1 MNNIKQAY
9 RAKKS
14 FFSPKG
20 KGYGTKTNLVEGT
33 KIIKLV
39 NGNKIKI
46 YTQGRRG
53 VIKDQNYID
62 IMINADLIEP
72 IDFPSDE
79 EINNELIIPSS
90 LEKKLTNINKAFK
103 NCPDFGKTLKKW
115 ITLTKGSSAVNE
127 KTEIEFQKN
136 KDKILCDTVLRGG
149 QKRKPGEANKNRSYR
164 ETPICNEEKWYKD
177 ETTLLANGI
186 KENEYSGFKEQEKIH
201 DTLIKQIINMYDC
214 PDEIVNFYEQKG
226 FVKNRIDVHR
236 GSYFHKPI
244 SFFSFLQNTHHGKV
258 KGLELAHKDQ
268 KIKRATVAYN
278 LSIDTCEEN
287 RFQGGNTKED
297 ILLRALID
305 SIIQKKIK
313 HPDEVEVL
321 EKMNHDELIDIL
333 YLGNQKLKEPLL

>member
-14 FFSPKG
+14 FFSL
-20 KGYGTKTNLVEGT
+20 KGYGRKTILVEGT
-33 KIIKLV
+33 KIIHV
-39 NGNKIKI
+39 IENNSSKI
-46 YTQGRRG
+46 YTQGSRNI
-53 VIKDQNYID
+53 IKDENYIKL
-62 IMINADLIEP
+62 MIDQDLIEP
-72 IDFPSDE
+72 IDFPSED
-79 EINNELIIPSS
+79 EINDEIIIPHS
-90 LEKKLTNINKAFK
+90 LEKKIKDLKKALKNYPDVCETLT
-103 NCPDFGKTLKKW
+103 KW

-136 KDKILCDTVLRGG
+136 KDKILRDTVLRGG
-149 QKRKPGEANKNRSYR
+149 QKRKPGESHKNRSYR
-164 ETPICNEEKWYKD
+164 ETPICNEDKWRND
-177 ETTLLANGI
+177 DTTLLPNGI
-186 KENEYSGFKEQEKIH
+186 KENEYAGFKEQEKIH
-201 DTLIKQIINMYDC
+201 DTLIDQLINMYDC

-236 GSYFHKPI
+236 GSYFRKPI

-297 ILLRALID
+297 IRLRALIGY
-305 SIIQKKIK
+305 IKEKKIK

-321 EKMNHDELIDIL
+321 EKMNHDELIEIL